1 MKKMILAAAV
11 VSATCMS
18 SIGSVMA
25 SEWFVGVE
33 AGKARN
39 KIAVESTISDFS
51 GKASDKVKHTDLG
64 LRVGKYLNDN
74 VRTYATITSGKD
86 SWGGGAGKVEMK
98 DQNLLVSADYL
109 FGDGNLK
116 PFVGA
121 TIGANR
127 TKIDTSVGN
136 EYEKSFAYG
145 AQAGVVYTLGQVDLE
160 GGYRYLKHD
169 STFKFGK
176 GSNSLKIKNKD
187 TQKVYLSASYRF

>member
-25 SEWFVGVE
+25 SDWFVGVE

-39 KIAVESTISDFS
+39 KVAVEVMDS
-51 GKASDKVKHTDLG
+51 KASDKVKHTDIG

-176 GSNSLKIKNKD
+176 GSQSLKIKNKD